1 MNEKLI
7 DLIEEI
13 ADEKVSE
20 LVSIKDLKDLDFWD
34 SISRVQLIV
43 SVEQEIGRSLIDSEL
58 DSISSVDLLNQLIN

>member
-34 SISRVQLIV
+34 SISRVHLIV

-58 DSISSVDLLNQLIN
+58 DSISSVDFLNQLIN

>member
-1 MNEKLI
+1 MNKKLI

>member
-1 MNEKLI
+1 MNKKLI

-43 SVEQEIGRSLIDSEL
+43 SVEQEIGRSLKDSEL

>member
-1 MNEKLI
+1 MNKKLI
-7 DLIEEI
+7 NLIEEI

-20 LVSIKDLKDLDFWD
+20 LGSVKDLKELDFWD

-58 DSISSVDLLNQLIN
+58 DSISSVNLLNQLIN

>member
-1 MNEKLI
+1 MNKKLI

-20 LVSIKDLKDLDFWD
+20 LGSIKDLKELDFWD

-58 DSISSVDLLNQLIN
+58 DSISSVDLLNQLLN

>member
-1 MNEKLI
+1 MNKKLI

-20 LVSIKDLKDLDFWD
+20 LGSIKDLKELDFWD

-58 DSISSVDLLNQLIN
+58 DSISSINLLNQLIN